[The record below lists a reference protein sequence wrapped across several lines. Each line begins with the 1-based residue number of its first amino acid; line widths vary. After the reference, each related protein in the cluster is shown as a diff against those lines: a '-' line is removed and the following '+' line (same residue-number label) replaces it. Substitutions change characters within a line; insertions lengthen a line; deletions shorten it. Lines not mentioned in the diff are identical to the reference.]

1 MEIKTI
7 MVVGAGQ
14 MGSGIAQVAAQSN
27 YTVLLCD
34 LSSECLSRAQA
45 NIARVLTKAVEKGT
59 LSNDEKEATLSRLTV
74 TTEMDRAVEAD
85 LVIEAVSENV
95 EVKKGV
101 FIELDRTC
109 APHAILASNT
119 SSLSLTQ
126 LGSFTK
132 RPAKVIGLHFMNPV
146 PIMQLVEI
154 IHGQS
159 TSDETVAV
167 ASEVVRRM
175 GKTGILVNDHPGFV
189 VNRLLV
195 PMINEAAFC
204 LQEGVAKA
212 ADIDAIMKLGANH
225 SMGPLSLGDLIGL
238 DVCLAIMEVLHRSL
252 GEDKYRPAPLL
263 RKLVQAGHLG
273 RKSGKGFYNYDK
285 K

>member
-1 MEIKTI
+1 MEIRTI

-14 MGSGIAQVAAQSN
+14 MGSGIAQVAAQSG
-27 YTVLLCD
+27 YKVLLCD
-34 LSSECLSRAQA
+34 LSNDYLSKAQA
-45 NIARVLTKAVEKGT
+45 NITRLLAKAVEKGT
-59 LSNDEKEATLSRLTV
+59 LSNDDKEATLARIMV

-85 LVIEAVSENV
+85 LVIEAVSENI

-109 APHAILASNT
+109 SPHAIIASNT
-119 SSLSLTQ
+119 SSFSLTQ
-126 LGSFTK
+126 LAAFTK

-146 PIMQLVEI
+146 PVMQLVEI
-154 IHGQS
+154 IRGHS
-159 TSDETVAV
+159 TSDETAT
-167 ASEVVRRM
+167 AAKEVVRRM
-175 GKTGILVNDHPGFV
+175 GKTGIMVADHPGFV
-189 VNRLLV
+189 INRLLV

-204 LQEGVAKA
+204 LQDGVAKA

-225 SMGPLSLGDLIGL
+225 PMGPLSLGDLIGL

-285 K
+285 

>member
-1 MEIKTI
+1 MKTI

-34 LSSECLSRAQA
+34 LSSEYLSRAQA

>member
-14 MGSGIAQVAAQSN
+14 MGSGIAQVAAQN
-27 YTVLLCD
+27 GYRVLLCD
-34 LSSECLSRAQA
+34 LSSEHLSKAQT
-45 NIARVLTKAVEKGT
+45 NITRLLAKAVEKGT
-59 LSNDEKEATLSRLTV
+59 LSNDDKEATVARIMV

-85 LVIEAVSENV
+85 LVIEAVSENI

-109 APHAILASNT
+109 APHAIIASNT
-119 SSLSLTQ
+119 SSFSVTQ
-126 LGSFTK
+126 LAAFTK

-146 PIMQLVEI
+146 PVMQLVEI
-154 IHGQS
+154 IRGHS
-159 TSDETVAV
+159 TSDETVA
-167 ASEVVRRM
+167 AAKEVVRRM
-175 GKTGILVNDHPGFV
+175 GKTGIMVTDHPGFV
-189 VNRLLV
+189 INRLLV

-204 LQEGVAKA
+204 LQDGVAKA
-212 ADIDAIMKLGANH
+212 SDIDAIMKLGANH
-225 SMGPLSLGDLIGL
+225 PMGPLSLGDLIGL

-285 K
+285 

>member
-1 MEIKTI
+1 MEIKNI
-7 MVVGAGQ
+7 MVIGAGQ
-14 MGSGIAQVAAQSN
+14 MGSGITQVAAQSG
-27 YTVLLCD
+27 YKVLLCD
-34 LSSECLSRAQA
+34 LSSDYLSRAQA
-45 NIARVLTKAVEKGT
+45 SIARLLTKAVEKGT
-59 LSNDEKEATLSRLTV
+59 LTSEDKEATLARITS

-85 LVIEAVSENV
+85 LVIEAVSENI

-109 APHAILASNT
+109 LPHAILASNT

-126 LGSFTK
+126 LASFTK
-132 RPAKVIGLHFMNPV
+132 RPSKVIGLHFMNPV

-154 IHGQS
+154 IHGHT

-167 ASEVVRRM
+167 AKEVVRRM
-175 GKTGILVNDHPGFV
+175 GKTGIKVNDHPGFV
-189 VNRLLV
+189 INRLLV

-204 LQEGVAKA
+204 LQDGVAKA

-225 SMGPLSLGDLIGL
+225 PMGPLSLGDLIGL

-285 K
+285 Q

>member
-34 LSSECLSRAQA
+34 LSSEYLSRAQA

-101 FIELDRTC
+101 FLELDRTC

>member
-34 LSSECLSRAQA
+34 LSSEYLSRAQA

>member
-34 LSSECLSRAQA
+34 LSSEYLSRAQA

-59 LSNDEKEATLSRLTV
+59 LSNDEKKATLSRLTV